1 MEIVREG
8 ALGSLERMTHHDAV
22 GERKS
27 EVELGEGEHRDHR
40 GEADHLEDSLFM
52 RSRPSEHT

>member
-22 GERKS
+22 GEQES
-27 EVELGEGEHRDHR
+27 EIKLGEGEHRDHR

-52 RSRPSEHT
+52 RS